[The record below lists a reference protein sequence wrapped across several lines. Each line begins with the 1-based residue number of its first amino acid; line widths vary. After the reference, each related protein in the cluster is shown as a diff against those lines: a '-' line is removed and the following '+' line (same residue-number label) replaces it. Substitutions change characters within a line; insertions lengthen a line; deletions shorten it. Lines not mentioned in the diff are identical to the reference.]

1 MLYVSQ
7 ESDVKSLEFQSAELK
22 TELVQAKEMNEV
34 LNKQLEELVR
44 ITESEDSKLDTL
56 TKELLN
62 LKESENEYQAQLK
75 VCRLYAPFQICNYQQ
90 LPRISSTSTRTLL
103 PELHR

>member
-1 MLYVSQ
+1 M
-7 ESDVKSLEFQSAELK
+7 EFQSAELK

-44 ITESEDSKLDTL
+44 ITENEDSKLDAL

-75 VCRLYAPFQICNYQQ
+75 VGRFYAPF
-90 LPRISSTSTRTLL
+90 
-103 PELHR
+103 

>member
-1 MLYVSQ
+1 M
-7 ESDVKSLEFQSAELK
+7 EFQSAELK

-44 ITESEDSKLDTL
+44 ITENEDSKLDAL

-75 VCRLYAPFQICNYQQ
+75 VGRFYASFQIC
-90 LPRISSTSTRTLL
+90 SSSYLKIKITVCSCFLDFVN
-103 PELHR
+103 